1 MKHKYN
7 PPGGLLDFVGV
18 WKGFLSGSL
27 ALISFILG
35 VAAVSETAIVVY
47 LAFFLVSLFILINS
61 LMRNGGVEV
70 YFFQTWFS
78 FAFGAVLSIALF
90 LGGTGN
96 SWMAIVLILIIVTY
110 ILRYGA
116 KLLGML
122 RRIFRKK

>member
-1 MKHKYN
+1 MKHTYN

-35 VAAVSETAIVVY
+35 IFAETETAIVAY
-47 LAFFLVSLFILINS
+47 LALFVVALFIMTNS

-90 LGGTGN
+90 IGGMGN
-96 SWMAIVLILIIVTY
+96 TWIAIVITLTIITY
-110 ILRYGA
+110 ILRYGSF
-116 KLLGML
+116 
-122 RRIFRKK
+122 IIKKIR